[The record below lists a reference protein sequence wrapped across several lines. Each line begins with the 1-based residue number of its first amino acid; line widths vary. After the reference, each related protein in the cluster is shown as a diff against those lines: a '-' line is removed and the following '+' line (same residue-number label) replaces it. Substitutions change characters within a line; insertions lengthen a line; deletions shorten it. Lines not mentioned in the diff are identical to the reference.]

1 MDNLV
6 KSFELS
12 LAQPWTQDNL
22 WTLLIEDL
30 YKLIEMVKKY
40 MVYLEQVNN
49 SMNELHKSLEPVQN
63 GIENI
68 MVKIIEAC
76 DQSDSIY
83 DDLNFAISNLEDY
96 KYINI
101 ERYLPEPGMKKH
113 QFIKNLGLKFPVGF
127 YQYHASN
134 YLGTT
139 TFIWKIPI
147 KANDRTETQ
156 NAQTL
161 LSIQDLIP
169 HYFTRQMQKNM
180 LEKVSLSNNNSITM
194 SVIF

>member
-1 MDNLV
+1 
-6 KSFELS
+6 
-12 LAQPWTQDNL
+12 
-22 WTLLIEDL
+22 
-30 YKLIEMVKKY
+30 

-49 SMNELHKSLEPVQN
+49 SMNELHKSLEPARN

-101 ERYLPEPGMKKH
+101 ERYLPEPGMKRH
-113 QFIKNLGLKFPVGF
+113 RFIKNLELIFPVGF
-127 YQYHASN
+127 YQYHAGN

-147 KANDRTETQ
+147 EVNDRTETQ

-169 HYFTRQMQKNM
+169 HYFTRQMRKNM
-180 LEKVSLSNNNSITM
+180 LEKVSLSNNSITM
-194 SVIF
+194 YVRHFLI